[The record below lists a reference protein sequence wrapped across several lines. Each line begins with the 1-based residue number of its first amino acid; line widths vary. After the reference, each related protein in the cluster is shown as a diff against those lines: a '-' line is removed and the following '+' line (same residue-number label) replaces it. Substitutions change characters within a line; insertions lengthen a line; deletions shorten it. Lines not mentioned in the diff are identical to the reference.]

1 MGGGT
6 CQWAAQMAK
15 IMGYKVIGTTSESK
29 EAIGRATGVDE
40 LIVLKD
46 APGAS
51 YEDYAS
57 VDIPARVAE
66 ITGGAGV
73 KAVID
78 GVGLATWEISLA
90 SLGRRGIFVSFGNAS
105 GTVPAFEP
113 LKLIGK
119 SLFLTRP
126 KLLDYVQDR
135 DALVARSSEVFG
147 WIREG
152 KLKVSVDR
160 AFPLDEAAE
169 GHKYLESG
177 ASTGKVLYKID

>member
-1 MGGGT
+1 MG
-6 CQWAAQMAK
+6 
-15 IMGYKVIGTTSESK
+15 
-29 EAIGRATGVDE
+29 
-40 LIVLKD
+40 
-46 APGAS
+46 
-51 YEDYAS
+51 
-57 VDIPARVAE
+57 
-66 ITGGAGV
+66 
-73 KAVID
+73 
-78 GVGLATWEISLA
+78 ISLA

-160 AFPLDEAAE
+160 AFPWTRTPRATSTSRAAPARGRCSTRSIDQKVPGGKGARPGSHVRPILRLLKPPPE
-169 GHKYLESG
+169 GHSFL
-177 ASTGKVLYKID
+177 